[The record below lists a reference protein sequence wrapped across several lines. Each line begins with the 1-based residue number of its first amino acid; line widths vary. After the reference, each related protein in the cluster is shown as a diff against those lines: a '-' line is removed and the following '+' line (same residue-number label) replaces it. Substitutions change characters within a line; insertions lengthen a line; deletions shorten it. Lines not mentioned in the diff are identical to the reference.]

1 MCELLWLC
9 MQVKYGLFPH
19 LRDFETLRY
28 FNIMPYMYWVKLYKQ
43 CSVDVN
49 YINVYNMLTIVIDHY
64 SYKTKLCSLLTLFE
78 FFHYP
83 KISK

>member
-28 FNIMPYMYWVKLYKQ
+28 FNIMTYMYWVKLYIQ

-49 YINVYNMLTIVIDHY
+49 YINVYNMLTIVIDH
-64 SYKTKLCSLLTLFE
+64 S
-78 FFHYP
+78 
-83 KISK
+83 